1 MLVVTPILK
10 APPEQ
15 WVRGFWLVFVTSVT
29 LLLHAPTHIDNAS
42 SLRFCE
48 GVGCFVL
55 LNHASFSTVCHI
67 CNIHISREYQP
78 VSNIAPV
85 VTKF

>member
-1 MLVVTPILK
+1 MLMVTPILK
-10 APPEQ
+10 VSHEQ
-15 WVRGFWLVFVTSVT
+15 WVRGFWLVMVTSVT
-29 LLLHAPTHIDNAS
+29 LLLHAHTHIDNAS

-78 VSNIAPV
+78 VSNIALV

>member
-1 MLVVTPILK
+1 MVTPILK
-10 APPEQ
+10 VPHEQ
-15 WVRGFWLVFVTSVT
+15 WVRGFWLVMVTSVT
-29 LLLHAPTHIDNAS
+29 LLLHAPTHIDNTS
-42 SLRFCE
+42 SLTFHE
-48 GVGCFVL
+48 EAGCFVL

-67 CNIHISREYQP
+67 CSIHISREYHP

>member
-1 MLVVTPILK
+1 MGKGIVVGDGNLCDSP
-10 APPEQ
+10 
-15 WVRGFWLVFVTSVT
+15 
-29 LLLHAPTHIDNAS
+29 LLHAHTHIDNAS

>member
-1 MLVVTPILK
+1 MVGDGNLCD
-10 APPEQ
+10 PP
-15 WVRGFWLVFVTSVT
+15 
-29 LLLHAPTHIDNAS
+29 LLHAPPHIDNAS
-42 SLRFCE
+42 SLTFRE
-48 GVGCFVL
+48 EAGCFVL

-78 VSNIAPV
+78 VSNIALV